1 MATIKATKLSLKYAS
16 IQSKVQT
23 GASARTAPKALTQKQ
38 LVIRRAEIFKRLKPA
53 RCFDVIMDVRFSQ
66 VNNESV
72 FDLIQNVNQPTD
84 PSDETRSVISIVDSA
99 SEGGFSSL
107 SDFLL
112 VDMRT
117 AEEFRESRIM
127 FARSYPMVNLARDI
141 FPPEIFRFKN
151 KVKGRALV
159 VYHSDDKMSSTCATQ
174 LMRKGWEEVW
184 VLNGGF
190 EEFIAHYP
198 EAVDEGE

>member
-1 MATIKATKLSLKYAS
+1 MATINPTKLSLKYAS

-23 GASARTAPKALTQKQ
+23 GASARTAPKPLTQKQ

-53 RCFDVIMDVRFSQ
+53 RCFEVIMDVRNSQ
-66 VNNESV
+66 ENNESV
-72 FDLIQNVNQPTD
+72 FDLIQHQTTD

-159 VYHSDDKMSSTCATQ
+159 VYHTDDKMSSTCATQ

-190 EEFIAHYP
+190 EEFRAHYP
-198 EAVDEGE
+198 EAVEEGE